1 MVGQVGLNG
10 LKKLSTQTQP
20 NLTRLKIKFQSNPTP
35 PRCRVELSQFHWVGK
50 LDAHP

>member
-10 LKKLSTQTQP
+10 LKKLLTQTQP
-20 NLTRLKIKFQSNPTP
+20 NPTQNKISIQPNTSKVLGW
-35 PRCRVELSQFHWVGK
+35 VELVSLVGK